1 MWECTQRAASSAWI
15 RREVSVSVWR
25 VNQGSRKQP
34 LVDSTYTAEL
44 TFICVSI
51 FVDAPLDVPH
61 AIARASDSVEQG
73 ARMIEW
79 RLDALAEHPEGLPAI
94 LELLEKSPAPCIAT
108 IRAEDEGGTWDGDEQ
123 TRISILEAM
132 GVSDH
137 PPAYFDLELAAWQRS
152 ANLRQKV
159 RLAVDHAAQVRD
171 LSARLVLSSHDF
183 GGRPTNLLSRVADMV
198 ETEPCAVGKIVFTAR
213 SIRDNLEMFDLL
225 AERQKPMIALC
236 MGEYGEMSRIL
247 APKFGGFLT
256 FAASETG
263 GATAPGQLPVRQLRE
278 RFRFDQIGPSTRV
291 YGVVGHPV
299 AHSLGPLVHNRGFD
313 AVGMDAVYIP
323 LPVAPGWESFKASL
337 LQLIE
342 QPGLDFGGC
351 SVTLPHKE
359 HLFRFVQEAGGVVDD
374 ASRRIGAAN
383 TLAVLKDGSL
393 ACANTDADAAVRS
406 LALGMG
412 KLPAE
417 LSGARVAVFGAG
429 GVARAVTCGL
439 LKVGAKVVIF
449 NRTKSRAEAIRN
461 DFEADGDVSVGGE
474 FDAAA
479 VSEFDAIINGTSVGM
494 VGGDAADQSILP
506 RSVRLHDSIT
516 VMDTVYTPRMTPLL
530 IKAQSDGARIV
541 DGSAMF
547 IAQAEAQ
554 FAIWTGM
561 TAPQGLFGSILSQ

>member
-1 MWECTQRAASSAWI
+1 MQKCTSSCAPPAEVRSGIHARAGHPNRGPREQAS
-15 RREVSVSVWR
+15 VV
-25 VNQGSRKQP
+25 
-34 LVDSTYTAEL
+34 STYTVAM

-61 AIARASDSVEQG
+61 AIARGADSVKQG

-171 LSARLVLSSHDF
+171 ISARLVLSSHDF
-183 GGRPTNLLSRVADMV
+183 GGRPANLLSRVADMI

-236 MGEYGEMSRIL
+236 MGEFGEMSRIL

-263 GATAPGQLPVRQLRE
+263 GATAPGQLTVRQLRE
-278 RFRFDQIGPSTRV
+278 RFRFDHIGPSTRV
-291 YGVVGHPV
+291 YGVIGHPV
-299 AHSLGPLVHNRGFD
+299 AHSLGPLVHNQGFE
-313 AVGMDAVYIP
+313 AVGVDAVYIP
-323 LPVAPGWESFKASL
+323 LPVLRGWESFKASL
-337 LQLIE
+337 LELIE
-342 QPGLDFGGC
+342 HPRLDFSGC

-359 HLFRFVQEAGGVVDD
+359 HLLRFVQEAGGVVDET
-374 ASRRIGAAN
+374 ARRIGAAN
-383 TLAVLKDGSL
+383 TLAILEDGSL
-393 ACANTDADAAVRS
+393 ACSNTDAHAAVES
-406 LALGMG
+406 LAHGMG
-412 KLPAE
+412 KSTAE
-417 LSGARVAVFGAG
+417 LHGARVAIFGAG

-439 LKVGAKVVIF
+439 LDVGARVVIF
-449 NRTKSRAEAIRN
+449 NRTRSRANAIRD
-461 DFEADGDVSVGGE
+461 DFKVHGDVTVGRDIE
-474 FDAAA
+474 DVTASDFDAL
-479 VSEFDAIINGTSVGM
+479 INGTSVGM
-494 VGGDAADQSILP
+494 DGGDGAGDSVLP
-506 RSVRLHDSIT
+506 RSVRLDGSVT
-516 VMDTVYTPRMTPLL
+516 VMDTVYAPRMTPLL
-530 IKAQSDGARIV
+530 AKAEAEGARVI

-547 IAQAEAQ
+547 IAQAESQ
-554 FAIWTGM
+554 FKIWTGVA
-561 TAPQGLFGSILSQ
+561 APAGLFASILSR

>member
-1 MWECTQRAASSAWI
+1 MKMRA
-15 RREVSVSVWR
+15 SVWR
-25 VNQGSRKQP
+25 VNQGPRKQP
-34 LVDSTYTAEL
+34 PVDSTYTVAM

-61 AIARASDSVEQG
+61 AIARAADSVAQG

-171 LSARLVLSSHDF
+171 ISARLVLSSHDF
-183 GGRPTNLLSRVADMV
+183 GGRPANLLSRVADMV

-225 AERQKPMIALC
+225 TERQKPMIALC

-263 GATAPGQLPVRQLRE
+263 GATAPGQLTVRQLRE

-299 AHSLGPLVHNRGFD
+299 THSLGPLVHNRGFD

-383 TLAVLKDGSL
+383 TLVVLEDGSL
-393 ACANTDADAAVRS
+393 TCANTDADAAVRS
-406 LALGMG
+406 LAMGME
-412 KLPAE
+412 KSPAE

-429 GVARAVTCGL
+429 GVARAVACGL
-439 LKVGAKVVIF
+439 LEVGAKVVIF

-461 DFEADGDVSVGGE
+461 DFEADGDISVGGE

-479 VSEFDAIINGTSVGM
+479 ASEFDAIINGTSVGM
-494 VGGDAADQSILP
+494 IGGDAADQSILP
-506 RSVRLHDSIT
+506 RSVRLDDSVT

-530 IKAQSDGARIV
+530 IKAQSDGARII

-554 FAIWTGM
+554 FGIWTGM
-561 TAPQGLFGSILSQ
+561 TAPQGLFGSVISQ

>member
-34 LVDSTYTAEL
+34 LVDSTYTAEM

-263 GATAPGQLPVRQLRE
+263 GATAPGQLTVRQLRE

-530 IKAQSDGARIV
+530 IKAESDGARIV

-561 TAPQGLFGSILSQ
+561 TAPQGLFGSVLSQ

>member
-1 MWECTQRAASSAWI
+1 MRECTSLHASLAGDDPEIDACIRLPNGGRRSKRRPVQPTLSAM
-15 RREVSVSVWR
+15 
-25 VNQGSRKQP
+25 
-34 LVDSTYTAEL
+34 

-61 AIARASDSVEQG
+61 AIDRAADSVEQG

-94 LELLEKSPAPCIAT
+94 LALLEKSPAPCIAT

-123 TRISILEAM
+123 TRISMIEAM
-132 GVSDH
+132 GISDH

-159 RLAVDHAAQVRD
+159 RLAVDHKSQVRD
-171 LSARLVLSSHDF
+171 ISARLVLSSHDF
-183 GGRPTNLLSRVADMV
+183 GGRPANLLSRVADMI

-213 SIRDNLEMFDLL
+213 SIRDNLEIFDLL
-225 AERQKPMIALC
+225 TERQKPMIALC
-236 MGEYGEMSRIL
+236 MGEFGEMSRIL

-263 GATAPGQLPVRQLRE
+263 GSTAPGQLTVRQLRE

-313 AVGMDAVYIP
+313 AVGTDAVYIP
-323 LPVAPGWESFKASL
+323 LPVLPGWESFKASL

-342 QPGLDFGGC
+342 HPRLDFSGC

-359 HLFRFVQEAGGVVDD
+359 HLLRFVQEAGGVVDD
-374 ASRRIGAAN
+374 AARRIGAAN
-383 TLAVLKDGSL
+383 TLSVLEDGSL
-393 ACANTDADAAVRS
+393 TCANTDADAAVRS
-406 LALGMG
+406 LAQGMG
-412 KLPAE
+412 RETAE

-439 LKVGAKVVIF
+439 LDVGAEVVIF
-449 NRTKSRAEAIRN
+449 NRTKARADALRS
-461 DFEADGDVSVGGE
+461 DFKDDGNVTVGGAIE
-474 FDAAA
+474 DAAA
-479 VSEFDAIINGTSVGM
+479 SQFDAFVNATSVGM
-494 VGGDAADQSILP
+494 AGGDAVDQSVLP
-506 RSVRLHDSIT
+506 SSVRLDSSVT
-516 VMDTVYTPRMTPLL
+516 VMDTVYAPRMTPLL
-530 IKAQSDGARIV
+530 VKAESEGARII

-547 IAQAEAQ
+547 IAQAESQ
-554 FAIWTGM
+554 FRIWTGM
-561 TAPQGLFGSILSQ
+561 EPPEGLFASVIAQ

>member
-34 LVDSTYTAEL
+34 LVDSTYTAEM

-263 GATAPGQLPVRQLRE
+263 GATAPGQLTVRQLRE

-313 AVGMDAVYIP
+313 AVGMDAMYIP

-561 TAPQGLFGSILSQ
+561 TAPQGLFGSVLSQ